1 MEINGKDVYFV
12 AVKALL
18 RDGNKILLTHDIW
31 NQWDLPGGR
40 IKKDE
45 FQKPLESVLE
55 RKIKEELGDLIK
67 YRIGE
72 PKTFFRVERIEHLES
87 GGEMTVRIFGIG
99 YEVEYLGGEI
109 KLGNHHDRME
119 WFDID
124 DLKPED
130 LLKGGWEEGL
140 NQYLEAARKQ

>member
-18 RDGNKILLTHDIW
+18 RDGDKILLTHDIF

-45 FQKPLESVLE
+45 FNKPLEKVLE
-55 RKIKEELGDLIK
+55 RKISEELGNNIK
-67 YRIGE
+67 YKIGE
-72 PKTFFRVERIEHLES
+72 PKVFFRVERTEHLET
-87 GGEMTVRIFGIG
+87 GGEMIVRIFAIG

-109 KLGNHHDRME
+109 DLGKHHDKME
-119 WFDID
+119 WLDVKTLSPAD
-124 DLKPED
+124 YLAQ
-130 LLKGGWEEGL
+130 GWEIGL
-140 NQYLEAARKQ
+140 QEYIRGLA

>member
-18 RDGNKILLTHDIW
+18 RNGNKILLTHDIW

-45 FQKPLESVLE
+45 FKKPLESVLE
-55 RKIKEELGDLIK
+55 RKIREELGDSVK
-67 YRIGE
+67 YKIGE
-72 PKTFFRVERIEHLES
+72 PKTFFRVERIEHLET
-87 GGEMTVRIFGIG
+87 GGEMIVRIFGIG

-109 KLGNHHDRME
+109 KLGDHHDNME
-119 WFDID
+119 WFNVS
-124 DLKPED
+124 DLKSENY
-130 LLKGGWEEGL
+130 LKGGWENGL
-140 NQYLEAARKQ
+140 NEYLKTVRK